1 MMTANNQLSHSPPAS
16 WSCYTPSGVTGAGS
30 SNLALGSASSAAIT
44 AFMFDNGSN
53 NEAVGH
59 RRWILHSTK
68 QKFSYGSTTNAMALY
83 VFSQDKNTIIP
94 EFIAY
99 PAKGYMPRTL
109 VPERWSFS
117 VPSAD
122 FTNAEVTIGSISG
135 NIPVTIVSAAVK
147 GYGDNTIVFKPTIS
161 LNDTADVSYVVKVSG
176 IKGAPQS
183 TYRYTTTIFRP

>member
-1 MMTANNQLSHSPPAS
+1 
-16 WSCYTPSGVTGAGS
+16 VTGAGS